1 MIKIK
6 PFVFNDFSVNSFVI
20 YDEDTKD
27 CIIVDP
33 GCVKE
38 SEQLKLTQF
47 IEENQLNPK
56 QLVNTHCH
64 VDHVAGNKFV
74 VDTYQIPVLAN
85 EGDNENLSN
94 TTRAGELY
102 GMKIDTPPSVSLYL
116 NCGDTVKLGNSELK
130 IMHLPGH
137 SKGSIAL
144 YSEPEKFIVVG
155 DVIFNG
161 SVGRT
166 DLNGGSLDE
175 LMHSIKDVLFKLDDD
190 VTVYTGHGP
199 ETTIGN
205 EVRSN
210 PFLLDNVM

>member
-38 SEQLKLTQF
+38 AEEIKLSQF
-47 IEENQLNPK
+47 INDNQLIPSK
-56 QLVNTHCH
+56 LINTHCH

-74 VDTYQIPVLAN
+74 VDTYKIPVFAN
-85 EGDNENLSN
+85 EDDNENLSN

-102 GMKIDTPPSVSLYL
+102 GMKINTPPPVDEYL
-116 NCGDTVKLGNSELK
+116 NCGDKVKIGNSNLK

-144 YSEPEKFIVVG
+144 YAEAEKFIVVG
-155 DVIFNG
+155 DVLFNG

-175 LMHSIKDVLFKLDDD
+175 LMHSIKNVLFKLEDD
-190 VTVYTGHGP
+190 VMVYTGHGP

>member
-6 PFVFNDFSVNSFVI
+6 PFVFNDFAVNSFVI
-20 YDEDTKD
+20 YDEDSRE

-38 SEQLKLTQF
+38 TEQNSLTQF
-47 IEENQLNPK
+47 IEDNQLTPTK
-56 QLVNTHCH
+56 LVNTHCH

-74 VDTYQIPVLAN
+74 VDTYNISVCAN
-85 EGDNENLSN
+85 EGDNENLAN
-94 TTRAGELY
+94 TVRAGELY
-102 GMKIDTPPSVSLYL
+102 GMKIDMPPAVDQYL
-116 NCGDTVKLGNSELK
+116 NCGDTVKLGQSELRV
-130 IMHLPGH
+130 MYLPGH

-144 YSEPEKFIVVG
+144 HAKDEKFVVVG
-155 DVIFNG
+155 DVLFNG

-175 LMHSIKDVLFKLDDD
+175 LMHSIKQVLFKLDDD

-199 ETTIGN
+199 ETNIGN

>member
-6 PFVFNDFSVNSFVI
+6 PFVFNDFAVNSFVI
-20 YDEDTKD
+20 YDETSKE

-33 GCVKE
+33 GCVRE
-38 SEQLKLTQF
+38 TEQDSLTQF
-47 IEENQLNPK
+47 INENQLKPT

-64 VDHVAGNKFV
+64 VDHVAGNNFV
-74 VDTYQIPVLAN
+74 VDTYNIQVYAH

-94 TTRAGELY
+94 TKRAGELY
-102 GMKIDTPPSVSLYL
+102 GMKIDSPPKVDHYL
-116 NCGDTVKLGNSELK
+116 NCGDTIKLGNSELLV
-130 IMHLPGH
+130 MHLPGH

-144 YSEPEKFIVVG
+144 YAKDEKFVVVG
-155 DVIFNG
+155 DVLFNG

-175 LMHSIKDVLFKLDDD
+175 LMHSIKEVLFKLDED

-199 ETTIGN
+199 ETNIGN

>member
-1 MIKIK
+1 MINIK
-6 PFVFNDFSVNSFVI
+6 PFVFNDFAVNSFVI
-20 YDEDTKD
+20 YDEDSKE

-33 GCVKE
+33 GCIKE
-38 SEQLKLTQF
+38 TEQYTLTQF
-47 IEENQLNPK
+47 IKDNKLKPTK
-56 QLVNTHCH
+56 LVNTHCH
-64 VDHVAGNKFV
+64 IDHVAGNKFV
-74 VDTYQIPVLAN
+74 VDTYNIPVFAN
-85 EGDNENLSN
+85 AGDNENLSN
-94 TTRAGELY
+94 TVRASEIY
-102 GMKIDTPPSVSLYL
+102 GMKIEEPPKVNEYL
-116 NCGDTVKLGNSELK
+116 NCGDTIKLGSSELE
-130 IMHLPGH
+130 ILHLPGH

-144 YSEPEKFIVVG
+144 HARNEKFVVVG
-155 DVIFNG
+155 DVLFNG

-175 LMHSIKDVLFKLDDD
+175 LMDSIKNRLFKLDDD